1 MRFGPDKVHDLAR
14 QILHLLGEEPGV
26 RFITPED
33 AVRVAIGSAILDDLE
48 EEDEIEREV
57 DDLLRQHAAAIDQED
72 MDVGSLRKRFKG
84 EIARK
89 RGFII

>member
-1 MRFGPDKVHDLAR
+1 MRFGSQKVHDLAR
-14 QILHLLGEEPGV
+14 QILVLLREDGGV
-26 RFITPED
+26 AFVEPED

-57 DDLLRQHAAAIDQED
+57 DRLLQEHADAIDRED
-72 MDVGSLRKRFKG
+72 MDVSALRKRFKG

-89 RGFII
+89 RGFIV

>member
-14 QILHLLGEEPGV
+14 QILQMLREDPGV
-26 RFITPED
+26 EFLAGED

-57 DDLLRQHAAAIDQED
+57 DELLRQHADAIDRED
-72 MDVGSLRKRFKG
+72 MDVSALRQRFKG